1 MTELSG
7 AMLGLASEGGAM
19 PTLRNL
25 FAGLSGKAAAEAVET
40 LVRSP
45 AVRIERIRKYYA
57 SRLEAAKQLAK
68 RAAQPPKIIDVS
80 ELTRVASAACHPQA
94 DVDGSDEVLGLLVK
108 R

>member
-45 AVRIERIRKYYA
+45 AVRIERIVSTGQA
-57 SRLEAAKQLAK
+57 SPPGVLVRRASGRVGRGALRRGRPPGGGRA
-68 RAAQPPKIIDVS
+68 RAAHAPGRRPRP
-80 ELTRVASAACHPQA
+80 LAGP
-94 DVDGSDEVLGLLVK
+94 
-108 R
+108 